1 MSVIPCTKNPIVEYI
16 KYVIQ
21 QYELDP
27 ASYDDSLYLAFL
39 ANTSHTFTSNVNTE
53 YCCPSC
59 GNYAFTFS
67 AGLAEGFISS
77 TADENEG
84 CCLNYNTTNVK
95 KNRFIQMIIAADT
108 YEYENCCNEFQGC
121 SEDLL
126 RLIQSKYSTPDG
138 GINPEYNIGVFEI
151 SLLAGETITCAL
163 YQYLTTSSLSD
174 TYIYDIID
182 FIRVYGL
189 VVSCNIGK
197 SENFETTVS
206 TINVD

>member
-27 ASYDDSLYLAFL
+27 ASYDDSLYVAFQ

-59 GNYAFTFS
+59 GTYGFSFS
-67 AGLAEGFISS
+67 AALAEAFIVIQASKNS
-77 TADENEG
+77 G
-84 CCLNYNTTNVK
+84 CCLNYNTTNAK
-95 KNRFIQMIIAADT
+95 KNRFTAMITEADT
-108 YEYENCCNEFQGC
+108 YQYENCCNEFQGC

-126 RLIQSKYSTPDG
+126 RLIQSKYSTPDAS
-138 GINPEYNIGVFEI
+138 INPENNIGVFEI

-189 VVSCNIGK
+189 VVSCNIGE

-206 TINVD
+206 TID